1 MSMQRITPITSA
13 VSVRELMRHL
23 RIDEEQ
29 DAATLASLGAAATQF
44 AEDFCRRAMGTGDT
58 FRATFDGFAGEQQ
71 LVIPLGPVVAITS
84 IVYDDAAGDAQTW
97 DAAEYELRRN
107 ELGEDIVVPLV
118 SWPSD
123 VSSQPGSVRVTLT
136 AGDGPPVNAALAVR
150 MLVGEWYEHREG
162 LAMRGGS
169 GPIPDGVMR
178 LLWLVRE
185 QL

>member
-1 MSMQRITPITSA
+1 MAVKRVTTITSA
-13 VSVRELMRHL
+13 VSVRDLMRHL

-29 DAATLASLGAAATQF
+29 DAATLASLGAAATQY
-44 AEDFCRRAMGTGDT
+44 AEDFCRRAMGTAVS
-58 FRATFDGFAGEQQ
+58 FLATFDGFPAGE
-71 LVIPLGPVVAITS
+71 LVLPIGPAVAITS
-84 IVYDDAAGDAQTW
+84 IVYDDSAGDAQTW
-97 DAAEYELRRN
+97 DSAEYELRRN

-123 VSSQPGSVRVTLT
+123 VSTRSGSVRATYT
-136 AGDGPPVNAALAVR
+136 AGDGVPVNAGLAIR

-162 LAMRGGS
+162 IAMRGGS
-169 GPIPDGVMR
+169 GPIPSGVHR